1 MEMLSECLTA
11 LDQYGLRS
19 FGIGERGLPGAT
31 NTRGGAPINLCNMTV
46 LIGSGMLRNIL
57 FGLISL
63 STGFFLALSLAL
75 LKSRTEW
82 YLTGPARVMIYTF
95 RGTPLLIQ
103 FFIGYLIFASF
114 GLGVFRTAAYGA
126 SVVLFFNT
134 ACYAAEI
141 LYGAYRAVPNS
152 DLEAARAYALSPFDR
167 FRDVTFPTMM
177 RLAWPAYTN
186 EAIFLF
192 HATTIV
198 FLGAGFPVR
207 RQSGDALYYAQ
218 YFAERTFNPFIAYPI
233 VALYFVLATAILILM
248 MRTVQVYLNR
258 HLRNAR

>member
-1 MEMLSECLTA
+1 MEVLNDCLVA
-11 LDQYGLRS
+11 FDSYALRS
-19 FGIGERGLPGAT
+19 FGIGERSLPGST
-31 NTRGGAPINLCNMTV
+31 NTKGGAPINMCNITV

-57 FGLISL
+57 FGVVSL
-63 STGFFLALSLAL
+63 GTGFFLALSLAL
-75 LKSRTEW
+75 LKARDEW
-82 YLTGPARVMIYTF
+82 YLSVPARALIYTF

-103 FFIGYLIFASF
+103 FFIGYLIFTS
-114 GLGVFRTAAYGA
+114 LGAGGFRTAAYGA

-141 LYGAYRAVPNS
+141 LYGAYRAVPNN
-152 DLEAARAYALSPFDR
+152 DLEAARAFALSPFDR

-233 VALYFVLATAILILM
+233 VALYFIAATAVLILM
-248 MRTVQVYLNR
+248 MRTVQVMLNR
-258 HLRNAR
+258 HLRNER

>member
-1 MEMLSECLTA
+1 MEFINDCLVA
-11 LDQYGLRS
+11 FDQYALRS
-19 FGIGERGLPGAT
+19 FGLGERSLPGAT
-31 NTRGGAPINLCNMTV
+31 NARGGPITLCNMTV
-46 LIGSGMLRNIL
+46 LIGSGMLRNII
-57 FGLISL
+57 FGVVALA
-63 STGFFLALSLAL
+63 TGFFLAPALAL
-75 LKSRTEW
+75 LKARNEW
-82 YLTGPARVMIYTF
+82 YLSVPARVVIYTF

-103 FFIGYLIFASF
+103 FFIGYLIFASL
-114 GLGVFRTAAYGA
+114 GAGVFRTAAYGA

-141 LYGAYRAVPNS
+141 LYGAYRAVPS
-152 DLEAARAYALSPFDR
+152 ADLEAARAFALRPFDR

-192 HATTIV
+192 HATTLV

-218 YFAERTFNPFIAYPI
+218 YFAERTFNPFLAYPI
-233 VALYFVLATAILILM
+233 VGLYFVLVTAGLILI
-248 MRTVQVYLNR
+248 MRTVQVRLNR

>member
-19 FGIGERGLPGAT
+19 FGIGERGLPGTT

-75 LKSRTEW
+75 LKSRSEW

-207 RQSGDALYYAQ
+207 RQGGDALYYAQ

-233 VALYFVLATAILILM
+233 VALYFVLATAILILI